1 MIEACDENIRMLL
14 FLCVIIGLLPD
25 VPFETLKMSKN
36 VEKGTKKGH
45 KSLYKKIYFLI

>member
-25 VPFETLKMSKN
+25 VPFETLKMSKS
-36 VEKGTKKGH
+36 VEKGTKKDI
-45 KSLYKKIYFLI
+45 KVCIKRFIF